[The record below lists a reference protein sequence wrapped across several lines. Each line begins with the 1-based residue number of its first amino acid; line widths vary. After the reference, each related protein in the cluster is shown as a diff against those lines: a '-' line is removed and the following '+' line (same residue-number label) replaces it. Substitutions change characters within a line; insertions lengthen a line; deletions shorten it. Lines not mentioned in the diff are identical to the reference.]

1 MKNWNSK
8 INEYTPI
15 KKDRTKQKAQKAIDL
30 YNSGENVNKIAAEIG
45 VSAPRV
51 YQYLR
56 KDDR

>member
-8 INEYTPI
+8 LNEYTPI
-15 KKDRTKQKAQKAIDL
+15 KKEITKQKAQKAIDL
-30 YNSGENVNKIAAEIG
+30 YNNGENVNLIAEELG

-56 KDDR
+56 K

>member
-8 INEYTPI
+8 LNEYTPI
-15 KKDRTKQKAQKAIDL
+15 KKERTKQKARKAIDL
-30 YNSGENVNKIAAEIG
+30 YNKGEHVNVIAAELG

-56 KDDR
+56 KDD